1 MGGVDGVFT
10 EDFAGAEVDDG
21 DRPHGSARCCPCA
34 GRTHPDLWVSLVTSE
49 VLAVTIREIQAE
61 LSSEAAAGWPVVGF
75 GTSIFTRRG
84 SSKRAR

>member
-1 MGGVDGVFT
+1 MLPLLW
-10 EDFAGAEVDDG
+10 EDSSGPVGEG
-21 DRPHGSARCCPCA
+21 
-34 GRTHPDLWVSLVTSE
+34 LLTSE